1 MQLPPCGR
9 GFCQKTPSS
18 GKISPVNYGICCKKP
33 PDLPAA
39 FGGIRFPRGRRILP
53 GIWRSVRRRRS
64 AAAEEDHALEQIP
77 CIGFLLMKC
86 AQPWLQLHDR
96 SDFLFFNLIFGAFLT
111 FSKGSL
117 FCTQDA
123 AKNPF
128 FQNYPKST
136 AFAPILVF
144 LSKFLFVFLSIF
156 LIGPN
161 CQSRGFYGIIS
172 LAKFSSTRGESVPW
186 AHKVQKIYHIGG
198 IHYAYAHGF
207 PLVRRGQ

>member
-1 MQLPPCGR
+1 MEFDGKKAAGPAGGFR
-9 GFCQKTPSS
+9 GYQVSS
-18 GKISPVNYGICCKKP
+18 GKAY
-33 PDLPAA
+33 LARYPAKHSTKA
-39 FGGIRFPRGRRILP
+39 
-53 GIWRSVRRRRS
+53 VT
-64 AAAEEDHALEQIP
+64 AEEGHALEQIH

-144 LSKFLFVFLSIF
+144 LPKFLFVFLSIF

-172 LAKFSSTRGESVPW
+172 LAKFSSTRGESVPC
-186 AHKVQKIYHIGG
+186 AQKAPKIYHIGG